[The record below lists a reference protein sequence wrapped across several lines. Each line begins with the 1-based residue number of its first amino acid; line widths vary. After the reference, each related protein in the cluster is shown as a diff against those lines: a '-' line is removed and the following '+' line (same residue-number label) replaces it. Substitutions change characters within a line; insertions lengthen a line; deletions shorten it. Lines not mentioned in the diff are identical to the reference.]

1 MPIHN
6 AECAAVFAEIADML
20 EIQGANPFRVRAYRN
35 AARTIADYGRDIPTM
50 IANGDDLGKIPSI
63 GPDLASKLREI
74 AATGTC
80 ELQQTLRQA
89 LPGAIVELLDVPG
102 LGAKRVKALH
112 DALHVD
118 SLEQLRAEAKSGH
131 VRELPGF
138 GAKTEAHLLEAIDD
152 RLQREPQRFLLP
164 DAAHALMPLLE
175 RLRAVAGVGKV
186 VPAGSFRRR
195 RETVGDLDI

>member
-1 MPIHN
+1 
-6 AECAAVFAEIADML
+6 
-20 EIQGANPFRVRAYRN
+20 
-35 AARTIADYGRDIPTM
+35 M

-118 SLEQLRAEAKSGH
+118 S
-131 VRELPGF
+131 
-138 GAKTEAHLLEAIDD
+138 
-152 RLQREPQRFLLP
+152 
-164 DAAHALMPLLE
+164 
-175 RLRAVAGVGKV
+175 
-186 VPAGSFRRR
+186 
-195 RETVGDLDI
+195 